1 MTQAT
6 VHSFFA
12 QLVAILVVF
21 ATSLG
26 MPRQIGPAATQCAW
40 CPIQDELTSA
50 SALSLSPTVEDAPLS
65 SKDGPRDGEEKQDYE
80 EERGEGKLLALP
92 RDASWGTN
100 ADRVLALLTPSALG
114 LSAGRTAPVMV
125 FRPPC

>member
-1 MTQAT
+1 
-6 VHSFFA
+6 
-12 QLVAILVVF
+12 
-21 ATSLG
+21 